1 MVLGKDRKSLASFS
15 GLKVVG
21 KEKIGRIGKESNVKI
36 WFRTVAIEDY
46 FQFEHAVF
54 E

>member
-15 GLKVVG
+15 GLKVVSN
-21 KEKIGRIGKESNVKI
+21 EKTGRIGKESNVRI

-46 FQFEHAVF
+46 FKFDNAVF